1 MEQSSVLRGIA
12 TLTFYAADHAAAKQW
27 YTEFFG
33 EAPYFDMPGYFEF
46 RLGDYQ
52 HELGVIDSKYAPP
65 ARSAGTGGAITYWHV
80 DDIKA
85 TFDQLIAMGATEF
98 EPITARGQ
106 EGSGF
111 ATAALTDPFGNIIG
125 IMTNPHYLQILQQKA
140 SL

>member
-1 MEQSSVLRGIA
+1 MA
-12 TLTFYAADHAAAKQW
+12 TLTFYAADHAAAKKW

-52 HELGVIDSKYAPP
+52 HELGIIDAKYAPA
-65 ARSAGTGGAITYWHV
+65 ARAAATGGAITYWHV
-80 DDIKA
+80 NDIKA
-85 TFDQLIAMGATEF
+85 TFDQLTALGATEF
-98 EPITARGQ
+98 EPITERGQ

-125 IMTNPHYLQILQQKA
+125 IMTNPHYVKMLQQKNA
-140 SL
+140 